1 MIWTENA
8 KKEKEKKNKTFI
20 KVTKKKIYNLNA
32 ANI

>member
-8 KKEKEKKNKTFI
+8 KKRKRKKEQNIYKGD
-20 KVTKKKIYNLNA
+20 KKKIYNLNA

>member
-8 KKEKEKKNKTFI
+8 KKRKKEQNIYKGD
-20 KVTKKKIYNLNA
+20 KKKIYNLNA